1 MSRQPGA
8 AGDFLKPRG
17 ILGKPSLSRG
27 RNSMADLNLLT
38 LESRQQIADRL
49 RHAADRIQ
57 HGEVTVDDFNLEP
70 EWIDRPPTKDG
81 LKIRKPSGRIF
92 LKLAYWTTAI
102 EQL

>member
-1 MSRQPGA
+1 
-8 AGDFLKPRG
+8 
-17 ILGKPSLSRG
+17 
-27 RNSMADLNLLT
+27 MAELNLLT
-38 LESRQQIADRL
+38 PENRQSIADRL